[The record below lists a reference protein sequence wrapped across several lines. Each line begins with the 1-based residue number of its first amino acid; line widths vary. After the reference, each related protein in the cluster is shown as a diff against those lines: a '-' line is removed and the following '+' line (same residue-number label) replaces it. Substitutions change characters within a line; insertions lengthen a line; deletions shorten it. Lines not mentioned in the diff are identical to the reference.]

1 MDLDIL
7 ELKRKL
13 SIRRDNYIDS
23 LNVLNRLFGI
33 NVDEY
38 LMRYDNMK
46 DNLIELGIQQKN

>member
-1 MDLDIL
+1 MDLDVL

-33 NVDEY
+33 
-38 LMRYDNMK
+38 K
-46 DNLIELGIQQKN
+46 